1 MSEGDSNKRS
11 REGDEAAA
19 DLSQKAQK
27 WAETFGG
34 LDEEDAYTYLEELA
48 PHLDRMHV
56 QFLQGIIGF
65 DDEGEEEEDF
75 GEKGEEGDE
84 GEEGSEDDGE
94 EGVPGDADGDDE

>member
-19 DLSQKAQK
+19 ALSQKAQK

-65 DDEGEEEEDF
+65 DDEGEE
-75 GEKGEEGDE
+75 
-84 GEEGSEDDGE
+84 GSEDDGE

>member
-19 DLSQKAQK
+19 ALSQKAQK

-34 LDEEDAYTYLEELA
+34 LDEDDAYVYLEELA

-65 DDEGEEEEDF
+65 DDEGEEEDEF
-75 GEKGEEGDE
+75 GEDDGEES
-84 GEEGSEDDGE
+84 GEEDDGE
-94 EGVPGDADGDDE
+94 EGEEGAPDDE

>member
-1 MSEGDSNKRS
+1 MSEGDSNK
-11 REGDEAAA
+11 AARGRRGCR
-19 DLSQKAQK
+19 LPQKAQK

-75 GEKGEEGDE
+75 GESDE

-94 EGVPGDADGDDE
+94 EVLGDADGDDE

>member
-19 DLSQKAQK
+19 ALSQKAQK

-34 LDEEDAYTYLEELA
+34 LDEDDAYVYLEELA

-75 GEKGEEGDE
+75 GESDE

>member
-1 MSEGDSNKRS
+1 MAERWELLRMFGRTPQLVAVSHKLLKHMRLLKPY
-11 REGDEAAA
+11 APVM
-19 DLSQKAQK
+19 AQHS
-27 WAETFGG
+27 
-34 LDEEDAYTYLEELA
+34 EELA

-75 GEKGEEGDE
+75 GESDE